1 MRPPGAVR
9 RGRRWRP
16 SEPGGE
22 GAGEELRR
30 MPGAGVLEGFG
41 AGSEASGRP
50 RPPRWKKN
58 RAAARRRRDEEE
70 QRKEKNGRRKGMTCG
85 VPMSVSEERG
95 LQQGHFG
102 LYDNTVVCLWA
113 QSH

>member
-1 MRPPGAVR
+1 
-9 RGRRWRP
+9 
-16 SEPGGE
+16 
-22 GAGEELRR
+22 

-58 RAAARRRRDEEE
+58 RAVAGRRRDEEE

-85 VPMSVSEERG
+85 VSMSVSGEREDYNRG
-95 LQQGHFG
+95 ILVYTIIRTSARGPKVIENVENGMFEG
-102 LYDNTVVCLWA
+102 TNEL
-113 QSH
+113 